1 MDANFSENIAAAVKE
16 ANSSLGHVNVLIAG
30 RSGVGKSTLI
40 NAVFREN
47 LAETGQGRPV
57 TTQIRE
63 ITKENMPVSIYD
75 SRGLEMQEYKQT
87 IDELMD
93 FVRGRNADVDP
104 ARHIHVAWI
113 CIHEDSRRVEPA
125 ETVLHEELAKYVPV
139 IGVITKHRSD
149 QGFKSE
155 VEKLLPHCRNYVQ
168 VRAIEEVF
176 DEDVT
181 LKPKGLD
188 LLVDLTISSIPEG
201 ARRAF
206 AASQNASLKVK
217 QSEARKVIAAAAT
230 VAGGAGLSPVPFS
243 DAFIIA
249 PIQVGMLAKI
259 TTVFGISL
267 SNNMLTSLVT
277 TAAGVGG
284 ASLAGRTIVS
294 GVLKMI
300 PGVGTAAGAAIS
312 AGTAVALTTA
322 LGEAYTA
329 ALVAIFSDD
338 PNADPTG
345 EEIGNKFKQMMRNA
359 LS

>member
-57 TTQIRE
+57 TMEIRE
-63 ITKENMPVSIYD
+63 ITKENLPVSIYD
-75 SRGLEMQEYKQT
+75 SRGLEMQEYQKT
-87 IDELMD
+87 IDELVD
-93 FVRGRNADVDP
+93 FVQRRNADSDP
-104 ARHIHVAWI
+104 TKHIHIAWV
-113 CIHEDSRRVEPA
+113 CLHEDSRRVEPA
-125 ETVLHEELAKYVPV
+125 ETLLHEKLAEYVPV

-168 VRAIEEVF
+168 VRALEEVID
-176 DEDVT
+176 DEIT
-181 LKPKGLD
+181 LKPKGLE
-188 LLVDLTISSIPEG
+188 LLVDLTIGAIPEG

-206 AASQNASLKVK
+206 AASQNASLKLK
-217 QSEARKVIAAAAT
+217 QVEARKIIAAAAT
-230 VAGGAGLSPVPFS
+230 ASGAAGLSPIPFS

-267 SNNMLTSLVT
+267 SGNMLTSLVT
-277 TAAGVGG
+277 SAAGVGG

-294 GVLKMI
+294 GVMKLF
-300 PGVGTAAGAAIS
+300 PGAGTAAGAAVS
-312 AGTAVALTTA
+312 GATAVALTTA

-329 ALVAIFSDD
+329 ALMAIFEED
-338 PNADPTG
+338 PDAEPTG
-345 EEIGNKFKQMMRNA
+345 EEIGTKFKQMMRNT
-359 LS
+359 LT